1 MVEEIQSIRS
11 TIDDLRD
18 SAEDMERALN
28 AVVDDGNRLMSR
40 VSWLEAEN
48 EKLRE
53 LIRTVWLA
61 GDFRSFL
68 GVEEIKERM
77 RELGIEV

>member
-11 TIDDLRD
+11 TIDDLRY

>member
-1 MVEEIQSIRS
+1 MLFRENAN
-11 TIDDLRD
+11 LRQ
-18 SAEDMERALN
+18 
-28 AVVDDGNRLMSR
+28 
-40 VSWLEAEN
+40 EN
-48 EKLRE
+48 ESLKKENDRLRE